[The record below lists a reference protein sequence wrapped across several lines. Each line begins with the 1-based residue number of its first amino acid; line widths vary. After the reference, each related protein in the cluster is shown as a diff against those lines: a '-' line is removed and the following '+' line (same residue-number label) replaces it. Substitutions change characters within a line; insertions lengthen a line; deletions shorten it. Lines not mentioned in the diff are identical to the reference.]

1 MNESISE
8 ISVAERRAAMSYDVL
23 PPRNHNNPPKTP
35 FEIAAEQID
44 TLYVEAGHWLDGD
57 AIENQAQANTVAKLQ
72 SDTHKAWKTADEAR
86 KVEAAPFDDGKDEVQ
101 ARYKPMLDRA
111 ALIKAMCKKL
121 AAPFLIKV
129 EAEKREIE
137 RIARD
142 KAEAAAE
149 AARKACQEAD
159 ATNLAARE
167 NAENLILKAKYLE
180 AAANRAAKD
189 KGAAKG
195 GARAVTL
202 RSVWTPEITDLTAAA
217 RHYWTT
223 DRAALEA
230 LVMDLVQRDVRAGA
244 RVIPGVT
251 ITEER
256 VAQ

>member
-23 PPRNHNNPPKTP
+23 PPKNHNNPPKTP
-35 FEIAAEQID
+35 FEIAVEQVD
-44 TLYVEAGHWLDGD
+44 TLHVEAGNWLDGD
-57 AIENQAQANTVAKLQ
+57 AVENQAQADMVSKLL
-72 SDTHKAWKTADEAR
+72 DDARKAR
-86 KVEAAPFDDGKDEVQ
+86 KVADDARKIEAAPFDDGKSEVQ
-101 ARYKPMLDRA
+101 ARYRPLLA
-111 ALIKAMCKKL
+111 KADIIADLCKKVL
-121 AAPFLIKV
+121 APFLAKI
-129 EAEKREIE
+129 EAEKREVE
-137 RIARD
+137 RIARE

-202 RSVWTPEITDLTAAA
+202 RSVWTPEIHDLTAAA